1 MRRLFRALSKVF
13 NRSVSKL
20 EESIADPIKD
30 IEDKIMTL
38 QTKVATSKDALY
50 KARGTMKS
58 FEDTIADGKDKQ
70 QKIIKKA
77 KTFNKD
83 IPEEKAKYLRL
94 MAEYN
99 TIESTV
105 KDLQLNLDKS
115 VELVDSLFL
124 KKQTLSA
131 KLNKAKLNLDSLKI
145 KVEFSN
151 QVKEFASAI
160 DRSADDGISLDDL
173 SKKIQV
179 DYNASSFR
187 LEDIKES
194 DVNSVDSILSEDDAV
209 DMDAFDKIVNE
220 SK

>member
-1 MRRLFRALSKVF
+1 
-13 NRSVSKL
+13 
-20 EESIADPIKD
+20 
-30 IEDKIMTL
+30 
-38 QTKVATSKDALY
+38 
-50 KARGTMKS
+50 
-58 FEDTIADGKDKQ
+58 
-70 QKIIKKA
+70 
-77 KTFNKD
+77 
-83 IPEEKAKYLRL
+83 

-151 QVKEFASAI
+151 QVKEFASAL
-160 DRSADDGISLDDL
+160 DGSTDDGISLDDL